1 MHIIEAREL
10 CYNYPDGTKALEN
23 INFIAERGECI
34 ALLGANGA
42 GKSTLLK
49 HFNGILKPVRGKILI
64 KGEEITR
71 ANILEVRK
79 TIGLVFQDP
88 DDQIFAPTVK
98 QDIAF
103 GPVNLGLSKDVIEHR
118 VSESLELVGLK
129 GYEARVPHHLSG
141 GEKKRVAIAGILAM
155 EPQVIILDEPT
166 AGLDPDGVCKIIKL
180 LKELNSK
187 FGITIIVATH
197 DVDTVPLFA
206 DRISV
211 LSKGKLI
218 LDGTPKEVFSKNRLL
233 EESSLDVPTVTKLFK
248 TLSENG
254 VSGLDTPLTIGEAK
268 AELLRL
274 LVRGSE
280 K

>member
-1 MHIIEAREL
+1 MHIIEARDL
-10 CYNYPDGTKALEN
+10 CYNYPDGTKAIEN

-49 HFNGILKPVRGKILI
+49 HFNGILKPVKGKLLI

-71 ANILEVRK
+71 ENILEVRK

-98 QDIAF
+98 QDVAF
-103 GPVNLGLSKDVIEHR
+103 GPVNLGLSNEVIEHR

-129 GYEARVPHHLSG
+129 GYEARVPHYLSG

-166 AGLDPDGVCKIIKL
+166 AGLDPDGVKKIIKL
-180 LKELNSK
+180 LKELNDK

-206 DRISV
+206 DRICV
-211 LSKGKLI
+211 LSKGKMI
-218 LDGTPKEVFSKNRLL
+218 LDGTPKAVFSKESLL
-233 EESSLDVPTVTKLFK
+233 EESSLDVPTVTRLFK
-248 TLSENG
+248 KLGESG
-254 VSGLDTPLTIGEAK
+254 VSGLNTPLTIGEAK

-274 LVRGSE
+274 LTGS
-280 K
+280 KK

>member
-1 MHIIEAREL
+1 MHIIEARDL
-10 CYNYPDGTKALEN
+10 CYIYPDGTKALEN
-23 INFIAERGECI
+23 INFKAERGECI

-49 HFNGILKPVRGKILI
+49 HFNGILKPASGTLLI

-71 ANILEVRK
+71 QNTLEVRK

-103 GPVNLGLSKDVIEHR
+103 GPINLGLSKEVIEHR
-118 VSESLELVGLK
+118 VSESLELVGLE
-129 GYEARVPHHLSG
+129 GYEERVPHHLSG

-155 EPQVIILDEPT
+155 EPQVVILDEPT
-166 AGLDPDGVCKIIKL
+166 AGLDPDGVAKIIKL
-180 LKELNSK
+180 LKDLNDK

-206 DRISV
+206 DRICV
-211 LSKGKLI
+211 LCRGKLI
-218 LDGTPKEVFSKNRLL
+218 LDGTPKEVFSKQSIL

-248 TLSENG
+248 ILSESG
-254 VSGLDTPLTIGEAK
+254 ISGLNTPLTIGEAK
-268 AELLRL
+268 EELLRL
-274 LVRGSE
+274 LIAG